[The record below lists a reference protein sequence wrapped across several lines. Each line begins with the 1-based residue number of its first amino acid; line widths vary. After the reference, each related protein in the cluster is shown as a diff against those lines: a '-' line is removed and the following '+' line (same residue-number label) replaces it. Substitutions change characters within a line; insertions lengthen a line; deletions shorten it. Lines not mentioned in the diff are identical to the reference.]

1 MSEITAQEFREAART
16 FANLDYHA
24 CQLLLAA
31 AEQREELDRTVA
43 SLHDMR
49 ERKDQRI
56 VELIQQVAT
65 LTAERDQAREL
76 TGAEALVIQQLNTLE
91 EDTESGHIAAD
102 DLVLSVAHP
111 EVRAAYQRLA
121 TRLGGFW
128 YA

>member
-1 MSEITAQEFREAART
+1 MNDNETKTDI
-16 FANLDYHA
+16 
-24 CQLLLAA
+24 
-31 AEQREELDRTVA
+31 
-43 SLHDMR
+43 
-49 ERKDQRI
+49 
-56 VELIQQVAT
+56 
-65 LTAERDQAREL
+65 DQAREL
-76 TGAEALVIQQLNTLE
+76 TEAEALVIQQLNTLE